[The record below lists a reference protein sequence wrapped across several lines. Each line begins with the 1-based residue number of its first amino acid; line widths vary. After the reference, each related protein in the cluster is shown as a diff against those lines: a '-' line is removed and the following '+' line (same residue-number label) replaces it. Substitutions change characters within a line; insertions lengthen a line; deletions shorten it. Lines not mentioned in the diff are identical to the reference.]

1 MNNAEHTQ
9 SLALAHPGL
18 RLGQR
23 LEARRRPVP
32 TANAHKRCW
41 SPSQGGGPGGPIA
54 GHTLQYV
61 ASHQPRR
68 ADRVA
73 HPSDPFVLV

>member
-1 MNNAEHTQ
+1 MSNAEHTQ
-9 SLALAHPGL
+9 SLALAHPGPQPGL

-23 LEARRRPVP
+23 LEARRHPVP
-32 TANAHKRCW
+32 TTNAPNVPGHRPG
-41 SPSQGGGPGGPIA
+41 SGPGGPLA

-68 ADRVA
+68 PDRVD
-73 HPSDPFVLV
+73 HP